1 MVLLLEASR
10 VFGEFVAVFL
20 RENIYFFA
28 RCGVNAVIFYTVY
41 IFRASVD
48 RTPGAEGGEGIV
60 DEHSATIIVG
70 VVQFLATFG
79 EDQAI
84 PK

>member
-1 MVLLLEASR
+1 M
-10 VFGEFVAVFL
+10 
-20 RENIYFFA
+20 
-28 RCGVNAVIFYTVY
+28 NAVIFYTVY

-48 RTPGAEGGEGIV
+48 RSPGAEGGEGIV

-79 EDQAI
+79 EDQTI

>member
-1 MVLLLEASR
+1 MVLLEASR
-10 VFGEFVAVFL
+10 VFGGVSGPFFYGK
-20 RENIYFFA
+20 IYFFA

-48 RTPGAEGGEGIV
+48 RSPGAEGREGIV

-79 EDQAI
+79 EDQTI

>member
-1 MVLLLEASR
+1 M
-10 VFGEFVAVFL
+10 
-20 RENIYFFA
+20 
-28 RCGVNAVIFYTVY
+28 NAVIFYTVY

-48 RTPGAEGGEGIV
+48 RSPGAEGREGIV

-79 EDQAI
+79 EDQTISQIREKKSNLNFKKLQFRFSWWTRPAGASSS
-84 PK
+84 